1 MPPRPK
7 SDIARRTLSSL
18 RACSPNDKGL
28 LVGDINSFDVSIGP
42 ASIARVVALIDKL
55 AEFLATGATPPAF
68 ESGGRR
74 MTIVKVD
81 GEGIQLRIVEEVDR
95 TKHNPTPEERG
106 RLKERFVYPR
116 VPDWDYSPAGRLR
129 LEVAETLYGGKEAWS
144 DRPDQTLEVVLPLI
158 VRAIRETAA
167 RQRASRAK
175 IDEQARLSAARER
188 ERWDAEERKRKQDE
202 RHRALVAEAKRW
214 EEAALLR
221 EYAGELQRA
230 AAMSSLAGD
239 YDALGALIEEL
250 HDASDHMDPIP
261 DRLSSLLSSAVRA
274 EKATDVTASETKRH
288 WTTPK
293 FEAFGEDAGE
303 DHPAEGW
310 RFTGRT

>member
-7 SDIARRTLSSL
+7 SDIARRTFSSL

-28 LVGDINSFDVSIGP
+28 LVGDVNSFDVSIGP
-42 ASIARVVALIDKL
+42 ASIARVVALIDRL
-55 AEFLATGATPPAF
+55 TELLATGATPPAF
-68 ESGGRR
+68 ENGGRR

-81 GEGIQLRIVEEVDR
+81 GEGIRLRIVEEVDR

-158 VRAIRETAA
+158 VQAIRETAA
-167 RQRASRAK
+167 RQRTRR
-175 IDEQARLSAARER
+175 IEIEDQARLSAARER

-214 EEAALLR
+214 QEAALLR

-239 YDALGALIEEL
+239 HDGLGALIEEL
-250 HDASDHMDPIP
+250 HDASDLMDPIP
-261 DRLSSLLSSAVRA
+261 DRLSSLLGSAVGA
-274 EKATDVTASETKRH
+274 EKGNDGDGLGDEEALDNSEVTA
-288 WTTPK
+288 P
-293 FEAFGEDAGE
+293 GEDAGE
-303 DHPAEGW
+303 DEPA
-310 RFTGRT
+310 